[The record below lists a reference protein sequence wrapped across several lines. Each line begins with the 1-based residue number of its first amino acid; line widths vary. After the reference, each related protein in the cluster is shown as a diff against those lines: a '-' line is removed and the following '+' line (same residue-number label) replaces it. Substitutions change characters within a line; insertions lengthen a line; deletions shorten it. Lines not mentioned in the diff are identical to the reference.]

1 MSKLALQTLA
11 EYRFD
16 GRFCGAGDDAA
27 VLAPEASNALGLG
40 ERRAVYSMLG
50 FRVGA
55 LRTKSLRVRGA
66 FGGENLVWEIDAT

>member
-40 ERRAVYSMLG
+40 ERRTGYSVLG
-50 FRVGA
+50 FRVEA
-55 LRTKSLRVRGA
+55 LRTRA
-66 FGGENLVWEIDAT
+66 